1 MGRIAQHHNCLLSLF
16 LMICLSGC
24 AGVTAVSAIPGA
36 MYGMVADQFSGDEE
50 SFAYNMDV
58 TLAAT
63 QQALLEMQID
73 IDILEI
79 QDNGGYAI
87 AFNKNKL
94 EGKIIMSKQTPRLTT
109 VYIKVRTITRK
120 ESIER
125 AIIQMIN
132 TELKKTAGNTHFKT
146 NTFQDLLARPSLQSA
161 RLGWYR
167 PGALLNA
174 HKSMTRGWLNVKLPS
189 GKKGF
194 LKGRIKN

>member
-1 MGRIAQHHNCLLSLF
+1 MGRIKQYHACIFTLLLS
-16 LMICLSGC
+16 ICLSGC

-50 SFAYNMDV
+50 SFAYNIDV

-63 QQALLEMQID
+63 QRALLEMQID

-79 QDNGGYAI
+79 QDNGGYGI

-94 EGKIIMSKQTPRLTT
+94 EGKITLSKQTPRLTT
-109 VYIKVRTITRK
+109 VYIKVRTITRE

-132 TELKKTAGNTHFKT
+132 TELKKTAGNVHFQT
-146 NTFQDLLARPSLQSA
+146 NIFQDLLAKPSLQSA

-167 PGALLNA
+167 PGALLVA
-174 HKSMTRGWLNVKLPS
+174 HKSTTKGWLNVKMPS
-189 GKKGF
+189 GKKAF
-194 LKGRIKN
+194 LKGRISN